1 MPSSPSVNISSNI
14 SALFQHP
21 DVRRFVPPILLAIC
35 IQEGSPRVRY
45 LAAATWALLTLRSY
59 LWPSRTT
66 VEPPPVK
73 ESAPEETMLVDTRSP
88 SIEEIAEITPRPSI
102 SNLPCN
108 PPLERH
114 VGITTATTI
123 PTTTSPSPSPAK
135 LARDMAAKEE
145 AEQAAKKVAE
155 IKKRME
161 DETSAAVAARK
172 EYQRRGGV
180 TSNK

>member
-14 SALFQHP
+14 SALFHHP

-59 LWPSRTT
+59 LWPSRPTLQ
-66 VEPPPVK
+66 PPPVK
-73 ESAPEETMLVDTRSP
+73 ESAPEETMLVDTRL
-88 SIEEIAEITPRPSI
+88 PSI

-114 VGITTATTI
+114 VGITTATTT
-123 PTTTSPSPSPAK
+123 PTPTSPSPSPAK

-180 TSNK
+180 TSIK